1 MHILLISPAKNP
13 HVKKPKGIMMP
24 QLALNLLEGLTPE
37 EHEVTLLEE
46 EIDRVDLDADC
57 DLVGISCMTANA
69 PRAYHLADEF
79 RRRGRKVVLGGV
91 HPTILPDE
99 ALSHADS
106 VVIGEAE
113 GVWEQV
119 LEDFKTG
126 GLQQKYH
133 QPFPSL
139 EKYVRIRH
147 RRGTK
152 KRLFGAVPVMTTRG
166 CPYNCDFCC
175 VHDIF
180 GKKIRHIPV
189 ANVVQ
194 DIVDSEGKTILFLD
208 DNIIGD
214 PKYAKELFR
223 AIKPLN
229 IRWGGQ
235 ASISFVRETEM
246 MRLAADSGCIGLF
259 FGLESVSTSQL
270 RAMRKSPKEIEQVSE
285 AIQRVRDFG
294 IHFHASMIFG
304 FEDDTRDVFPETLDF
319 LHRNRISSASLN
331 VLTPYPGTK
340 TYTQMHGEGRLIT
353 HDWRF
358 YDHNTV
364 VFKPR
369 QMTSLELQIG
379 RLWAVQE
386 YTKLSATISRFMTDY
401 CHPFVHLAINLGSRK
416 SIGNEI
422 NYFPQLAT
430 RLYASELEEL
440 QHTRGFPLSKVRL
453 ADLFPGRARNQLT
466 ATQS

>member
-1 MHILLISPAKNP
+1 MRILIISPSKNP

-24 QLALNLLEGLTPE
+24 QLALNLLEGLTPP
-37 EHEVTLLEE
+37 EHSVEMVEE
-46 EIDRVDLDADC
+46 EIEDINLDAEC
-57 DLVGISCMTANA
+57 DLVGISCMTSNA
-69 PRAYHLADEF
+69 PRAYYLADEF
-79 RRRGRKVVLGGV
+79 RRRGKKVVMGGV

-99 ALSHADS
+99 ALGHADS

-119 LEDFKTG
+119 LEDARNG
-126 GLQQKYH
+126 RLQRRYH
-133 QPFPSL
+133 KPFPSL
-139 EKYVRIRH
+139 ENYVPIRH
-147 RRGTK
+147 RKGTK
-152 KRLFGAVPVMTTRG
+152 KRLFGTVPVMTTRG

-180 GKKIRHIPV
+180 GRKIRHVPV
-189 ANVVQ
+189 ANVVR
-194 DIVDSEGKTILFLD
+194 DIIDSEGKTFLFLD

-246 MRLAADSGCIGLF
+246 MRLAAESGCIGLF
-259 FGLESVSTSQL
+259 FGLESVSKSQL
-270 RAMRKSPKEIEQVSE
+270 QTMRKSLKEIEQVEE
-285 AIQRVRDFG
+285 AIKKVKDFG

-304 FEDDTRDVFPETLDF
+304 FDDDTVAVFPETLDF
-319 LHRNRISSASLN
+319 LSKNRVGSASLN

-340 TYTQMHGEGRLIT
+340 TYLKLKGEGRLIT
-353 HDWRF
+353 DNWRY

-364 VFKPR
+364 VFRPKHMSP
-369 QMTSLELQIG
+369 LELQVG

-386 YTKLSATISRFMTDY
+386 FTKLTAAMKRCATNFT
-401 CHPFVHLAINLGSRK
+401 HPFVHLAINVGSRR
-416 SIGNEI
+416 SINNEI
-422 NYFPQLAT
+422 RDFPTLAT
-430 RLYASELEEL
+430 ELYRVELDAMRGIKGFSLASV
-440 QHTRGFPLSKVRL
+440 HVGDFFKR
-453 ADLFPGRARNQLT
+453 RAQNQIPF
-466 ATQS
+466 SY

>member
-1 MHILLISPAKNP
+1 MNIALISPSKNP

-24 QLALNLLEGLTPE
+24 QLALNLLEGLTPP
-37 EHEVTLLEE
+37 EHDVTMIEE
-46 EIDRVDLDADC
+46 EIDYIDLDMEC
-57 DLVGISCMTANA
+57 DLVGISCMTSNA

-79 RRRGRKVVLGGV
+79 RRRGRKVVIGGV

-99 ALSHADS
+99 ALGHADA

-119 LEDFKTG
+119 LTDARNG
-126 GLQQKYH
+126 RLQKRYH
-133 QPFPSL
+133 KPFPSL
-139 EKYVRIRH
+139 ENYVQVRH
-147 RRGTK
+147 RKGTK

-166 CPYNCDFCC
+166 CPYNCEFCC

-180 GKKIRHIPV
+180 GKKIRHVPV
-189 ANVVQ
+189 ENVVR
-194 DIVDSEGKTILFLD
+194 DICDSEGKTFLFLD

-223 AIKPLN
+223 AIKPLK

-246 MRLAADSGCIGLF
+246 MRLAAESGCIGLF
-259 FGLESVSTSQL
+259 FGLESVSKSQL
-270 RAMRKSPKEIEQVSE
+270 LAMRKSLKDLEQVGE
-285 AIQRVRDFG
+285 AIRKVKDFG

-304 FEDDTRDVFPETLDF
+304 FDDDKPAVFPETLDF
-319 LHRNRISSASLN
+319 LERYRVSSASLN

-340 TYTQMHGEGRLIT
+340 TYEKMRNGGRLLT
-353 HDWRF
+353 NNWRY

-364 VFKPR
+364 VFQPIH
-369 QMTSLELQIG
+369 MSPLELQVG

-386 YTKLSATISRFMTDY
+386 FTKLSADMRRFVTDFT
-401 CHPFVHLAINLGSRK
+401 HPFVHLAINLGSRR
-416 SIGNEI
+416 SINNEI
-422 NYFPQLAT
+422 RDFPGLAT
-430 RLYASELEEL
+430 ELYQAELDALQGVKGFSLAS
-440 QHTRGFPLSKVRL
+440 VRVG
-453 ADLFPGRARNQLT
+453 DFFARRVQK
-466 ATQS
+466 QVSVF